1 VEGGGGVVYGDI
13 EGKVRY
19 GGGEVWVEAG
29 RLGLRYEGEG
39 EYPALRAEGV
49 RYEKGELRV
58 ERLLVNGQGYGL
70 TGTLQASLGE
80 TVPAGSRLPDIKLA
94 GNFNGLANSNES
106 YLFDA
111 LYSGDVIDAKIDF
124 KGFSLSRFAPED
136 FKGELRGR
144 LNLKGALDISVLDIS
159 ALDGLALPWGRLP
172 SLSLETSLDNGEFKN
187 RPLALSLKASLVGG
201 KLSLEAPSIDY
212 AGHRIE
218 KLAAQVALQG
228 GKAQFVG
235 DYRKNLGAQK
245 LEATIVGDAEFRFE
259 GGATGLA
266 AKTFST
272 EFSGTL
278 ANIKFHETL
287 VRSWTF
293 SGSYGNEGFELQ
305 GGGGDLRAA
314 LSPDG
319 SFELS
324 LDDDFPIL
332 ASAKGRMDGN
342 LLSAKVDNIRID
354 LAKFGSFLPIENI
367 KVLNGDLTGSLTIN
381 GPLVDPEINGALAV
395 RGGVFE
401 STALL
406 KDRFGPFN
414 SYVNFNGR
422 NVELIPTVIPLST
435 GSVEVSASGL
445 LDNWT
450 LSDLGF
456 NVVTRNDSVVV
467 LSTKIAGIT
476 LIDARAQLNIA
487 LSLDAGTLVAT
498 GSVYLDRGQALIDPQ
513 GFGPETQQPIDPN
526 APTFRIDASISFGKQ
541 LEVYLPDANLPLI
554 RGFTLPKSLL
564 YLKFDSGSGEF
575 TLDGAIDLRSGYVF
589 YYLRNFFIRSATIE
603 FAENSNKFNPLVTV
617 DAELRE
623 SGREGLV
630 RINLSTEKA
639 PLSNLNPR
647 LSSIPFYSETELI
660 AIMSGGVLAVD
671 TSKSL
676 TIREAAI
683 ASSEF
688 IPQLNIFKSFE
699 QRVQKALG
707 MDIVFIRSSFMQRW
721 LLDLTKPSSEPNAED
736 PLARYLDQSELYIGR
751 YLTDSAFFHASL
763 RFREDPLVSSSRL
776 RLDSEFGIELDS
788 PFGQINWSITPF
800 LGEGSLVSGQELSL
814 SWRFVY

>member
-1 VEGGGGVVYGDI
+1 
-13 EGKVRY
+13 
-19 GGGEVWVEAG
+19 
-29 RLGLRYEGEG
+29 
-39 EYPALRAEGV
+39 
-49 RYEKGELRV
+49 
-58 ERLLVNGQGYGL
+58 
-70 TGTLQASLGE
+70 
-80 TVPAGSRLPDIKLA
+80 
-94 GNFNGLANSNES
+94 
-106 YLFDA
+106 
-111 LYSGDVIDAKIDF
+111 
-124 KGFSLSRFAPED
+124 
-136 FKGELRGR
+136 
-144 LNLKGALDISVLDIS
+144 
-159 ALDGLALPWGRLP
+159 
-172 SLSLETSLDNGEFKN
+172 
-187 RPLALSLKASLVGG
+187 
-201 KLSLEAPSIDY
+201 
-212 AGHRIE
+212 
-218 KLAAQVALQG
+218 
-228 GKAQFVG
+228 
-235 DYRKNLGAQK
+235 
-245 LEATIVGDAEFRFE
+245 
-259 GGATGLA
+259 
-266 AKTFST
+266 
-272 EFSGTL
+272 
-278 ANIKFHETL
+278 
-287 VRSWTF
+287 
-293 SGSYGNEGFELQ
+293 
-305 GGGGDLRAA
+305 
-314 LSPDG
+314 
-319 SFELS
+319 
-324 LDDDFPIL
+324 
-332 ASAKGRMDGN
+332 
-342 LLSAKVDNIRID
+342 VDNIRID

>member
-1 VEGGGGVVYGDI
+1 
-13 EGKVRY
+13 
-19 GGGEVWVEAG
+19 
-29 RLGLRYEGEG
+29 
-39 EYPALRAEGV
+39 
-49 RYEKGELRV
+49 
-58 ERLLVNGQGYGL
+58 
-70 TGTLQASLGE
+70 
-80 TVPAGSRLPDIKLA
+80 
-94 GNFNGLANSNES
+94 
-106 YLFDA
+106 
-111 LYSGDVIDAKIDF
+111 
-124 KGFSLSRFAPED
+124 
-136 FKGELRGR
+136 
-144 LNLKGALDISVLDIS
+144 
-159 ALDGLALPWGRLP
+159 
-172 SLSLETSLDNGEFKN
+172 
-187 RPLALSLKASLVGG
+187 
-201 KLSLEAPSIDY
+201 
-212 AGHRIE
+212 
-218 KLAAQVALQG
+218 
-228 GKAQFVG
+228 
-235 DYRKNLGAQK
+235 
-245 LEATIVGDAEFRFE
+245 
-259 GGATGLA
+259 
-266 AKTFST
+266 
-272 EFSGTL
+272 
-278 ANIKFHETL
+278 
-287 VRSWTF
+287 
-293 SGSYGNEGFELQ
+293 
-305 GGGGDLRAA
+305 
-314 LSPDG
+314 
-319 SFELS
+319 
-324 LDDDFPIL
+324 
-332 ASAKGRMDGN
+332 
-342 LLSAKVDNIRID
+342 
-354 LAKFGSFLPIENI
+354 
-367 KVLNGDLTGSLTIN
+367 
-381 GPLVDPEINGALAV
+381 
-395 RGGVFE
+395 
-401 STALL
+401 
-406 KDRFGPFN
+406 
-414 SYVNFNGR
+414 
-422 NVELIPTVIPLST
+422 
-435 GSVEVSASGL
+435 
-445 LDNWT
+445 
-450 LSDLGF
+450 
-456 NVVTRNDSVVV
+456 
-467 LSTKIAGIT
+467 
-476 LIDARAQLNIA
+476 
-487 LSLDAGTLVAT
+487 
-498 GSVYLDRGQALIDPQ
+498 VYLDRGQALIDPQ